1 MAWGAL
7 MWRGTCSVR
16 TVAVTGKVRPV
27 IPVGTLDP
35 ALTVAQAGILVQA
48 LIQGLASEG
57 LAGTKMPQ
65 SGR

>member
-1 MAWGAL
+1 
-7 MWRGTCSVR
+7 MWRETCSVR

-27 IPVGTLDP
+27 ILVGIPAP
-35 ALTVAQAGILVQA
+35 ALTAVAAGILVQA
-48 LIQGLASEG
+48 LIQGLALVG

>member
-16 TVAVTGKVRPV
+16 TVAVTGKVRQV
-27 IPVGTLDP
+27 IAVGTLDP
-35 ALTVAQAGILVQA
+35 ALTAVQAGILVQA
-48 LIQGLASEG
+48 LTQGLALVG